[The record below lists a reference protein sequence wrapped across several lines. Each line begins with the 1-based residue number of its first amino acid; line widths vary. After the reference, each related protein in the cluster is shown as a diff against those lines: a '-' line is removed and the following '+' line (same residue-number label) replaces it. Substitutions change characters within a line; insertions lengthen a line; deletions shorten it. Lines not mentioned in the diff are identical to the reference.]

1 MKSATR
7 RRSVPL
13 AVLVA
18 VAALSAGCGSADED
32 HPDVRAAD
40 GDHQAGKA
48 AAGAEIGHAQGIG
61 RQERDKSL
69 RVSNGLVDG
78 GRADRPAMAQAAQH
92 LMEGIRRGRHLQG
105 R

>member
-1 MKSATR
+1 VNLHPPTERQGADGPPQLIR
-7 RRSVPL
+7 PRQP
-13 AVLVA
+13 
-18 VAALSAGCGSADED
+18 ALDED

-69 RVSNGLVDG
+69 RVSNGLADR

-92 LMEGIRRGRHLQG
+92 LMEELRRGRHLQG